1 MYPHC
6 LATGL
11 PYPAFV
17 PAIAMLACCPIKKP
31 TGSKLPTRM
40 SHAGR
45 FGTGLLDAEDSRCRR
60 LLEEVAAVVFL
71 ENVDVRV
78 LEE

>member
-1 MYPHC
+1 
-6 LATGL
+6 
-11 PYPAFV
+11 
-17 PAIAMLACCPIKKP
+17 
-31 TGSKLPTRM
+31 M

-45 FGTGLLDAEDSRCRR
+45 FVAGLLDAKEDCCCRR
-60 LLEEVAAVVFL
+60 LREEVAAVVFL

>member
-1 MYPHC
+1 
-6 LATGL
+6 
-11 PYPAFV
+11 
-17 PAIAMLACCPIKKP
+17 
-31 TGSKLPTRM
+31 M

-45 FGTGLLDAEDSRCRR
+45 FGTGLVDAEEDSRCRR